1 MSRTIRSVFG
11 RAGASRAVV
20 ALVAVVSF
28 VAFPLPALADD
39 PIERVNAPYAGIRTE
54 RRSDLVILPLLAASD
69 EPPRALREAEPLLLI
84 VPGQAAWPE
93 VAAWATAP
101 NQKALIEGLY
111 KVTEATDFK
120 DSMVFA
126 LPYGVEGVSPDL
138 VKARMYIELGD
149 PPLLAAANIQ
159 YRPAVWKLAVLAHVE
174 AMRRSSEGDVLGGME
189 ILARIAFFGR
199 QLAERPMYA
208 EVFLGYTLI
217 WQAMERLVDIAYTD
231 YRGSQAI
238 VSSGQ
243 VSRLPDFINRLEEDR
258 GVFAIDRLPF
268 PTGNRA
274 SAEQLIAQVM
284 QPRGGINQDTFAAT
298 MARVSAGRRPLRLF
312 GEAGRWQLS
321 AASQRDWF
329 ATLEELGKLYDD
341 WQSRWRLDPFDP
353 RMLQPFYSTNLDKN
367 QFPVL
372 AASAP
377 AISELFPLRQ
387 FVRTYIAGVRHALGV
402 LAFQY
407 ANRGWPPHL
416 SSIRPNFIRA
426 ITSDPFN
433 PNRARGQQ
441 PPFEYFVPIR
451 DSVDPGPRAER
462 RPHELVVFVPGGANF
477 TIRLREDTF
486 VLYSTGPDGGRN
498 NADRI
503 QNSWLIVKDTDML
516 LWPSVSSLWRQHL
529 KDVGALK

>member
-1 MSRTIRSVFG
+1 MNRTIRSALG
-11 RAGASRAVV
+11 RAFASRVV
-20 ALVAVVSF
+20 ATLLTATVLVAP
-28 VAFPLPALADD
+28 PLPARADE
-39 PIERVNAPYAGIRTE
+39 PIERVNAPYSGVRTD
-54 RRSDLVILPLLAASD
+54 RRSDLVILPLLAAMD
-69 EPPRALREAEPLLLI
+69 EPPRAVSDADALPLI
-84 VPGQAAWPE
+84 VPGQVAWPE
-93 VAAWATAP
+93 AAAWATAP
-101 NQKALIEGLY
+101 NQKALIDGLY
-111 KVTEATDFK
+111 KVTEANDFK
-120 DSMVFA
+120 DSMIFA
-126 LPYGVEGVSPDL
+126 LPYGVEDVSPDL
-138 VKARMYIELGD
+138 VKARMYVELGD

-159 YRPAVWKLAVLAHVE
+159 YLPAIRTMTRLAHVE
-174 AMRRSSEGDVLGGME
+174 AIRRSSEGDVLGGME
-189 ILARIAFFGR
+189 VLARIAFFGR
-199 QLAERPMYA
+199 QLAERPMHA
-208 EVFLGYTLI
+208 EVYLGYMMI
-217 WQAMERLVDIAYTD
+217 WQAMERMADIAYTD
-231 YRGSQAI
+231 FRGARSI
-238 VSSGQ
+238 LSSGQ
-243 VSRLPDFINRLEEDR
+243 AARLPDFINRLEEDR

-274 SAEQLIAQVM
+274 AAEQLISRVM
-284 QPRGGINQDTFAAT
+284 QQRGGINQETFAAT
-298 MARVSAGRRPLRLF
+298 MARISAGGRPLRLF
-312 GEAGRWQLS
+312 GEAGRWQLT
-321 AASQRDWF
+321 AATQRDWF

-353 RMLQPFYSTNLDKN
+353 RMLQPFYATNLDKN

-377 AISELFPLRQ
+377 AISDLFPMRQ
-387 FVRTYIAGVRHALGV
+387 FVRTSIAGVRHALGV

-451 DSVDPGPRAER
+451 DSVDPGPRDER
-462 RPHELVVFVPGGANF
+462 RPHEMVVFVAGGQNF

-503 QNSWLIVKDTDML
+503 QNVWHVVKDTDLL
-516 LWPSVSSLWRQHL
+516 LWPPVSSLWRQHL